1 MIPYR
6 IKHKATGLYYKPGR
20 PNLSKI
26 GKVYGTG
33 NNRLNYIKNNKFVS
47 IISTKALLSRR
58 LEFLG
63 YELRW
68 IESEICRCF
77 EIPKSEFEIE
87 YLTSSKGEK

>member
-26 GKVYGTG
+26 GKVYSTG
-33 NNRLNYIKNNKFVS
+33 NNVLNYIGNNKFVS
-47 IISTKALLSRR
+47 IISTKAPLSGRV
-58 LEFLG
+58 
-63 YELRW
+63 
-68 IESEICRCF
+68 ESGIHCCF

>member
-26 GKVYGTG
+26 GKAYSTG
-33 NNRLNYIKNNKFVS
+33 NNGLNYIRNNKFVS

-58 LEFLG
+58 LESLG
-63 YELRW
+63 YKLR
-68 IESEICRCF
+68 
-77 EIPKSEFEIE
+77 
-87 YLTSSKGEK
+87 

>member
-20 PNLSKI
+20 SNLSKI
-26 GKVYGTG
+26 GKVYSTG
-33 NNRLNYIKNNKFVS
+33 NNGLNYIRNNKFVS

-68 IESEICRCF
+68 VKSGICCCF